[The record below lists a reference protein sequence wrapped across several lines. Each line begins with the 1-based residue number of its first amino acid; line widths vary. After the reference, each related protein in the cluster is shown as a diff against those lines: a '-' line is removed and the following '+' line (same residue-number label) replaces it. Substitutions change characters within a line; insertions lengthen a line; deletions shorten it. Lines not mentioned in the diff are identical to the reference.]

1 MYNKCGLVSYRD
13 HARQFGKAG
22 SPWSQRKCSII
33 EGETIALLEA
43 MKEMEQTGF
52 THVIFEADSKIL
64 ADAIHK
70 LHSGNSEFS
79 SLICNIKNVVSLNP
93 NYMIKFIKQTNTVA
107 HMLARAV
114 ISWHIRYIFDL
125 VTSLYFIFNVK

>member
-1 MYNKCGLVSYRD
+1 
-13 HARQFGKAG
+13 
-22 SPWSQRKCSII
+22 
-33 EGETIALLEA
+33 

-52 THVIFEADSKIL
+52 THVIFEADSKIV

-93 NYMIKFIKQTNTVA
+93 NSMVKFIKQKNMVA
-107 HMLARAV
+107 HILARAA

-125 VTSLYFIFNVK
+125 VYLLVFYI